1 MSTYQKVIICGN
13 LGQDPNTKIFDGG
26 GQVSNFSVATTETW
40 KDKQT
45 SEKRERTEWHNIIVN
60 GKLSE
65 IADKYLNKGDK
76 VLIDGSLRT
85 RKWTDQNGVDKYTTE
100 IVCRNIT
107 MISAKRNEREPES
120 LTQNQPSQ
128 KPTNEHHPD
137 SNDYSDP
144 NDDDLPF

>member
-1 MSTYQKVIICGN
+1 MSSYQKVIICGN

-26 GQVSNFSVATTETW
+26 GQVSNFSVATTEVW
-40 KDKQT
+40 KNNTGEKQ
-45 SEKRERTEWHNIIVN
+45 ERTEWHNIVVN

-100 IVCRNIT
+100 IMCRNLT
-107 MISAKRNEREPES
+107 MISTKRPEAKPES
-120 LTQNQPSQ
+120 LTRDQPSQ
-128 KPTNEHHPD
+128 KPPNEHHPD
-137 SNDYSDP
+137 SNNQQDDH
-144 NDDDLPF
+144 DDLPF